1 MEVSGEVGRDAVPYN
16 PTDHSWVLHGPD
28 YNKGLEQGMMGR
40 GVCVTWPGTL
50 ALPWLPLTDWPAL
63 SG

>member
-16 PTDHSWVLHGPD
+16 PTDNSWVLHGPD
-28 YNKGLEQGMMGR
+28 YNKGLEQGMVGR

-50 ALPWLPLTDWPAL
+50 ALP
-63 SG
+63 